1 VEAEVELCAKRS
13 PWRLYTRKDPSV
25 YPSTVR
31 PKSGSKVAAVGTQRN
46 NRSPPSRNTP
56 PPLPL
61 PLLPAPTTAPAPA
74 LAPAP
79 VLSGVR
85 GGAALRTE
93 TRWDLAGLERLMRHT
108 RQVPSWPQERRDT
121 VGGSSRGPV
130 ADPGPN
136 CRWDTLRRGG
146 EEAWR
151 RGGVWRGERGG
162 MGIGDGKRQKTS
174 EANTRKR
181 RRGVWRGKGRTR
193 GRAGALY
200 REVDTNQA
208 SLPPHHAPR
217 A

>member
-1 VEAEVELCAKRS
+1 MEENEEVEEEVEVEVEVEVELCAKRS
-13 PWRLYTRKDPSV
+13 PWRLYTRNDPSV

-31 PKSGSKVAAVGTQRN
+31 PKSGSNVAAVGTQRN
-46 NRSPPSRNTP
+46 NGSPPSGNTP

-61 PLLPAPTTAPAPA
+61 PLSLLPAPAPA
-74 LAPAP
+74 PAPAPVP

-136 CRWDTLRRGG
+136 CRCDTL
-146 EEAWR
+146 EASR
-151 RGGVWRGERGG
+151 RGGVEGCGG
-162 MGIGDGKRQKTS
+162 VEECGGVSRCMRIGDGKRQKTS
-174 EANTRKR
+174 ETNASKTNAR
-181 RRGVWRGKGRTR
+181 RAAAREREYKG
-193 GRAGALY
+193 
-200 REVDTNQA
+200 
-208 SLPPHHAPR
+208 
-217 A
+217 